1 MNRLKNQRVYLAGP
15 MDRCPDN
22 GKTWREDITPFLL
35 DMGAIVLNPI
45 SKPINI
51 AKEDMGSREYKKSL
65 KDLQNYDGLA
75 VFMKEIRN
83 VDLRMV
89 DISDFLIVNIDL
101 DIYPCGTMEEIFLG
115 NREKKPIIL
124 HMKQGKQNT
133 PDWLFGAIPH
143 QLIFSSWEE
152 IRGYLNHIN
161 TSSSIDSYK
170 RWYFFDMETIKK
182 SKSAKNNK

>member
-1 MNRLKNQRVYLAGP
+1 
-15 MDRCPDN
+15 
-22 GKTWREDITPFLL
+22 
-35 DMGAIVLNPI
+35 
-45 SKPINI
+45 
-51 AKEDMGSREYKKSL
+51 
-65 KDLQNYDGLA
+65 
-75 VFMKEIRN
+75 MKEIRN

-152 IRGYLNHIN
+152 IRGYLTHIN

-170 RWYFFDMETIKK
+170 RWYFFDMETITKK

>member
-1 MNRLKNQRVYLAGP
+1 
-15 MDRCPDN
+15 
-22 GKTWREDITPFLL
+22 
-35 DMGAIVLNPI
+35 
-45 SKPINI
+45 
-51 AKEDMGSREYKKSL
+51 
-65 KDLQNYDGLA
+65 
-75 VFMKEIRN
+75 
-83 VDLRMV
+83 
-89 DISDFLIVNIDL
+89 
-101 DIYPCGTMEEIFLG
+101 MEEIFLG

-152 IRGYLNHIN
+152 IRGYLAHIN

-182 SKSAKNNK
+182 GKDLK